1 MLKFLSINTTL
12 GIFFNVCFV
21 RKARVPTLHGDIV
34 FQTIKKGQNPIA
46 HSSVN
51 FNLFKKHKKIG
62 MRLNRLLLILLM
74 ATPFALSAQD
84 IHFTQFTYAPLSV
97 SPAQT
102 GLFEGTYRIGGLYR
116 SQWNSGVK
124 NGYQTP
130 VLYVDLPIKG
140 LRKQDWI
147 GLGVNFARD
156 AAGLAA
162 LTNTGIGLNAA
173 YHVGMD
179 PKGQNVL
186 SIGASVGF
194 MQRSINRDVLRLQ
207 DGILAGSPGAGGTWQ
222 YGVSQ
227 DQKNI
232 NEKGISYT
240 DVNLGANF
248 RSKMS
253 KTSTLN
259 LGVSLE
265 HAFTPKDNLVTP
277 TAAKLPSRL
286 NIYAT
291 VEAAVSKRFSVFP
304 ALIFRSA
311 GGTNE
316 TMLHA
321 VGGLK
326 LDPKKNLMIRGGVG
340 YRFGDAL
347 QILGG
352 IDLGDIR
359 IGASYDYTTSEL
371 RANTKAQDGFE
382 IAVAYIGKIFKRPN
396 PPAAILCPKY

>member
-1 MLKFLSINTTL
+1 
-12 GIFFNVCFV
+12 
-21 RKARVPTLHGDIV
+21 
-34 FQTIKKGQNPIA
+34 
-46 HSSVN
+46 
-51 FNLFKKHKKIG
+51 
-62 MRLNRLLLILLM
+62 MRLNRLLLFLMM

-97 SPAQT
+97 NPAQT

-162 LTNTGIGLNAA
+162 LTSTGIGLNAA
-173 YHVGMD
+173 YHIGLD
-179 PKGQNVL
+179 AKAQSVL
-186 SIGASVGF
+186 SIGVAVGF
-194 MQRSINRDVLRLQ
+194 MQRSINADQLIFQDVLQ
-207 DGILAGSPGAGGTWQ
+207 NPGGGK
-222 YGVSQ
+222 SL
-227 DQKNI
+227 DLPNI
-232 NEKGISYT
+232 DTKGISYR
-240 DVNLGANF
+240 DINIGANL

-259 LGVSLE
+259 IGLSYE
-265 HAFTPKDNLVTP
+265 HVNSPKDNLFNPTTIAP
-277 TAAKLPSRL
+277 TAAKLPGRF
-286 NIYAT
+286 NFYAT
-291 VEAAVSKRFSVFP
+291 VDAALNKRFSVFP
-304 ALIFRSA
+304 ALIFRTA
-311 GGTNE
+311 NGTSE

-326 LDPKKNLMIRGGVG
+326 IDPKKNIMIRGGLG
-340 YRFGDAL
+340 YRLGDAL
-347 QILGG
+347 QILAGL
-352 IDLGDIR
+352 DYGDIR
-359 IGASYDYTTSEL
+359 LGASYDYTTSSL

-382 IAVAYIGKIFKRPN
+382 VAMAYIGKIFKRPN
-396 PPAAILCPKY
+396 PPAALLCPKY

>member
-1 MLKFLSINTTL
+1 
-12 GIFFNVCFV
+12 
-21 RKARVPTLHGDIV
+21 
-34 FQTIKKGQNPIA
+34 
-46 HSSVN
+46 
-51 FNLFKKHKKIG
+51 

-97 SPAQT
+97 NPAQA
-102 GLFEGTYRIGGLYR
+102 GLYEGTYRIGGLYR

-130 VLYVDLPIKG
+130 VLFVDLPIKG
-140 LRKQDWI
+140 FRKQDWI
-147 GLGVNFARD
+147 GVGVNFARD

-162 LTNTGIGLNAA
+162 LTNTGIGINGA
-173 YHVGMD
+173 YHIGMD

-186 SIGASVGF
+186 SLGASVGF
-194 MQRSINRDVLRLQ
+194 MQRTVDRDKLKFQ
-207 DGILAGSPGAGGTWQ
+207 DGIIGSGTSRDLTNIDDK
-222 YGVSQ
+222 GV
-227 DQKNI
+227 
-232 NEKGISYT
+232 SYT
-240 DVNLGANF
+240 DFNLGANF

-259 LGVSLE
+259 IGLSVE
-265 HAFTPKDNLVTP
+265 HVTAPKDNLVTP
-277 TAAKLPSRL
+277 TASKLPRRI
-286 NIYAT
+286 NFYAT
-291 VEAAVSKRFSVFP
+291 VDAALSKRFSIFP

-311 GGTNE
+311 NGTSE

-326 LDPKKNLMIRGGVG
+326 LDPKKNIMLRGGIG
-340 YRFGDAL
+340 YRLGDAL

-352 IDLGDIR
+352 IDFGDIR
-359 IGASYDYTTSEL
+359 VGASYDYTTSTL

-382 IAVAYIGKIFKRPN
+382 VAVAYIGKIFKKPN

>member
-1 MLKFLSINTTL
+1 
-12 GIFFNVCFV
+12 
-21 RKARVPTLHGDIV
+21 
-34 FQTIKKGQNPIA
+34 
-46 HSSVN
+46 
-51 FNLFKKHKKIG
+51 

-156 AAGLAA
+156 ASGLAA

-173 YHVGMD
+173 YHIGMD

-186 SIGASVGF
+186 SLGGSVGF
-194 MQRSINRDVLRLQ
+194 MQRSVNRDQLKFQ
-207 DGILAGSPGAGGTWQ
+207 DGLLLLNPAL
-222 YGVSQ
+222 SQ
-227 DQKNI
+227 DLKNI
-232 NEKGISYT
+232 SETGISYR
-240 DVNLGANF
+240 DFNLGANF

-265 HAFTPKDNLVTP
+265 HAFTPKYNLVTP
-277 TAAKLPSRL
+277 TASKLPRRL

-304 ALIFRSA
+304 ALIYRSA

-316 TMLHA
+316 TMLQA

-326 LDPKKNLMIRGGVG
+326 LDPKKNLMLRGGVG

-347 QILGG
+347 QVLGG
-352 IDLGDIR
+352 IDFGDIR
-359 IGASYDYTTSEL
+359 VGASYDYTTSSL

-382 IAVAYIGKIFKRPN
+382 IAVAYIGKIFKKPN

>member
-1 MLKFLSINTTL
+1 
-12 GIFFNVCFV
+12 
-21 RKARVPTLHGDIV
+21 
-34 FQTIKKGQNPIA
+34 
-46 HSSVN
+46 
-51 FNLFKKHKKIG
+51 

-162 LTNTGIGLNAA
+162 LTNTAIGLNAA
-173 YHVGMD
+173 YHIGMD
-179 PKGQNVL
+179 PKAQNVL

-194 MQRSINRDVLRLQ
+194 MQRSINRDALKFQ
-207 DGILAGSPGAGGTWQ
+207 DGILTGTTSRDLANISDK
-222 YGVSQ
+222 GV
-227 DQKNI
+227 
-232 NEKGISYT
+232 SYT
-240 DVNLGANF
+240 DFNLGANF

-265 HAFTPKDNLVTP
+265 HVTKPKDNLVTP

-304 ALIFRSA
+304 AVIFRSA

-347 QILGG
+347 QVLGG
-352 IDLGDIR
+352 IDFGDIR
-359 IGASYDYTTSEL
+359 VGASYDYTTSQL
-371 RANTKAQDGFE
+371 RTNTKAQDGFE
-382 IAVAYIGKIFKRPN
+382 IAVAYIGKIFKKPN

>member
-1 MLKFLSINTTL
+1 
-12 GIFFNVCFV
+12 
-21 RKARVPTLHGDIV
+21 
-34 FQTIKKGQNPIA
+34 
-46 HSSVN
+46 
-51 FNLFKKHKKIG
+51 

-74 ATPFALSAQD
+74 ATPFALMAQD

-130 VLYVDLPIKG
+130 VLYVDLPLKG
-140 LRKQDWI
+140 FRKQDWI
-147 GLGVNFARD
+147 GVGVNFARD

-162 LTNTGIGLNAA
+162 LTNTGIGLNGA
-173 YHVGMD
+173 YHIGMD
-179 PKGQNVL
+179 VKGQNVL
-186 SIGASVGF
+186 SIGVSVGF
-194 MQRSINRDVLRLQ
+194 MQRTVNRDQLIFADQIQTGAVSRDLQ
-207 DGILAGSPGAGGTWQ
+207 NIDTKGTA
-222 YGVSQ
+222 YR
-227 DQKNI
+227 DI
-232 NEKGISYT
+232 N
-240 DVNLGANF
+240 VGANF

-259 LGVSLE
+259 IGLSYE
-265 HAFTPKDNLVTP
+265 HVNAPKYNLVTP
-277 TAAKLPSRL
+277 TAAKLPGRFNL
-286 NIYAT
+286 YANL
-291 VEAAVSKRFSVFP
+291 ESMVSKRFMIAP
-304 ALIFRSA
+304 AFIVRTAS
-311 GGTNE
+311 GETE

-321 VGGLK
+321 VAGLK
-326 LDPKKNLMIRGGVG
+326 LDPKKNILIRGGLG

-352 IDLGDIR
+352 VDFGDIR
-359 IGASYDYTTSEL
+359 VGASYDYTTSTL

-382 IAVAYIGKIFKRPN
+382 VAISYIGKIFKRPN

>member
-1 MLKFLSINTTL
+1 
-12 GIFFNVCFV
+12 
-21 RKARVPTLHGDIV
+21 
-34 FQTIKKGQNPIA
+34 
-46 HSSVN
+46 
-51 FNLFKKHKKIG
+51 

-74 ATPFALSAQD
+74 SPLALAAQD

-97 SPAQT
+97 NAAQT

-156 AAGLAA
+156 AAGIAA

-173 YHVGMD
+173 YHIGMD
-179 PKGQNVL
+179 AKAQNVL

-194 MQRSINRDVLRLQ
+194 MQRNVDRDKLRFQ
-207 DGILAGSPGAGGTWQ
+207 DGIIANGTSRDIANIDTK
-222 YGVSQ
+222 GV
-227 DQKNI
+227 
-232 NEKGISYT
+232 SYT
-240 DVNLGANF
+240 DINLGANL

-259 LGVSLE
+259 IGLSLE
-265 HAFTPKDNLVTP
+265 HVTSPKDNLINTPTTGTITATP
-277 TAAKLPSRL
+277 TAGKLPLRF

-291 VEAAVSKRFSVFP
+291 VDAAINKRFSVFP
-304 ALIFRSA
+304 ALIFRTA
-311 GGTNE
+311 GGTSE

-326 LDPKKNLMIRGGVG
+326 LDPKKNLMLRGGLG

-347 QILGG
+347 QVLGG
-352 IDLGDIR
+352 IDFGDIR
-359 IGASYDYTTSEL
+359 VGASYDYTTSTL
-371 RANTKAQDGFE
+371 RADTKAQDGFE
-382 IAVAYIGKIFKRPN
+382 IAVGYIGKIFKRPN
-396 PPAAILCPKY
+396 PPAAVLCPKY

>member
-1 MLKFLSINTTL
+1 
-12 GIFFNVCFV
+12 
-21 RKARVPTLHGDIV
+21 
-34 FQTIKKGQNPIA
+34 
-46 HSSVN
+46 
-51 FNLFKKHKKIG
+51 

-97 SPAQT
+97 NPAQA
-102 GLFEGTYRIGGLYR
+102 GLYEGTYRIGGLYR

-130 VLYVDLPIKG
+130 VLFVDLPIKG
-140 LRKQDWI
+140 FRKQDWI
-147 GLGVNFARD
+147 GVGVNFARD

-162 LTNTGIGLNAA
+162 LTNTAIGINGA
-173 YHVGMD
+173 YHIGID

-186 SIGASVGF
+186 SVGASVGF
-194 MQRSINRDVLRLQ
+194 MQRRVDRDKLKFQ
-207 DGILAGSPGAGGTWQ
+207 DGIIRSAASIDLGAIDEQ
-222 YGVSQ
+222 
-227 DQKNI
+227 
-232 NEKGISYT
+232 GISYT
-240 DVNLGANF
+240 DFNVGANF

-253 KTSTLN
+253 KTATLN
-259 LGVSLE
+259 IGLSVE
-265 HAFTPKDNLVTP
+265 HALTPEANLVKPPSGGAVP
-277 TAAKLPSRL
+277 TSAKLPRRI
-286 NIYAT
+286 NFYAT
-291 VEAAVSKRFSVFP
+291 VDAALSKRFSIFP

-311 GGTNE
+311 NGTSE

-326 LDPKKNLMIRGGVG
+326 LDPKKNIMLRGGVG
-340 YRFGDAL
+340 YRLGDAL

-352 IDLGDIR
+352 IDFGDIR
-359 IGASYDYTTSEL
+359 VGASYDYTTSTL

-382 IAVAYIGKIFKRPN
+382 VAVAYIGKIFKKPN